1 VSSELAVG
9 VEEQRRLN
17 SRECP
22 PSAIEQGT
30 FRANPLYELVLLDR
44 LSPGERELLGELAA
58 EDDLY
63 GVLRPR
69 IGLGLDL
76 RSVSSDTAL
85 LFLTLGTPGPL
96 PAYLL
101 ARLGDDLA
109 PTIGRLVLDS
119 VLEIEHAGEFV
130 SGARALEL
138 VVSRHSE
145 AGRGRIRALSA
156 AALRYGQAL
165 AGLPAPLLAQRLY
178 FYGGQPVSPAL
189 ARRLPDAPA
198 VAAYLGIAPGGSAR
212 AALDAG
218 WHAVATRSGERTYW
232 LTWRTRSRGRGGGD
246 RSGGGYKLYVSP
258 GLDGLE
264 TAVATVAGSLAGVRG
279 VSAFKVGGGLDG
291 ICRPDKLVVYFDRLD
306 DLQEGAARLRGEL
319 GGCPVHG
326 VPFTAAI
333 THDGLLSWGT
343 DPPAAITFNGT
354 ECGSWRM
361 WITERLAEYL
371 VVARDGGPSEVE
383 PWQFA
388 LERLRLCGIDTDT
401 WVPASGMW
409 PQALASA

>member
-1 VSSELAVG
+1 MAQDASG
-9 VEEQRRLN
+9 V
-17 SRECP
+17 CP

-30 FRANPLYELVLLDR
+30 FRANPLYELALLDR
-44 LSPGERELLGELAA
+44 LSPAERELLGELAG

-69 IGLGLDL
+69 TGSGLDL

-85 LFLTLGTPGPL
+85 LLLTLAEPASLPG
-96 PAYLL
+96 YLL
-101 ARLGDDLA
+101 ARLGEDLA
-109 PTIGRLVLDS
+109 PTIGRLVLDG

-130 SGARALEL
+130 CGARAAEL
-138 VVSRHSE
+138 VVSRRSD

-156 AALRYGQAL
+156 AALRYGQEL
-165 AGLPAPLLAQRLY
+165 AGLPASLLAHRLY
-178 FYGGQPVSPAL
+178 FYGCRPVSAAL
-189 ARRLPDAPA
+189 ERRLPDAPA

-212 AALDAG
+212 AALDAD
-218 WHAVATRSGERTYW
+218 WYAVASKAGERAYW
-232 LTWRTRSRGRGGGD
+232 LTWRTRPRGRGGGD
-246 RSGGGYKLYVSP
+246 RSGVGYKLYVSP
-258 GLDGLE
+258 GLDALG

-279 VSAFKVGGGLDG
+279 VSAFKVGAGLDG

-306 DLQEGAARLRGEL
+306 DLQEGAARLRNEL
-319 GGCPVHG
+319 AGCPAHG
-326 VPFTAAI
+326 VPFTAAV
-333 THDGLLSWGT
+333 THDGLLSWGA
-343 DPPAAITFNGT
+343 DPPAAIASNGT
-354 ECGSWRM
+354 ERGSWRM
-361 WITERLAEYL
+361 WVTERLAEYL